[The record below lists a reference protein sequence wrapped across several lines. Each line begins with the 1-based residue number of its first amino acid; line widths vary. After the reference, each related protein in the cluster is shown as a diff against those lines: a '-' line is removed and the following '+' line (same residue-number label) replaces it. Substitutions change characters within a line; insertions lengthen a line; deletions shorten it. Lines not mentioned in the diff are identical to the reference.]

1 MQEERVEELIN
12 ELQALRIRQTAI
24 INEIQQA
31 IREETG
37 HNGQNDIE
45 EDDVNVRVQGAFGFS
60 RGDRVRIKNKVKK
73 PATAGPA
80 WSESRER
87 LATVTK
93 IRVDQVHIRTDNG
106 TMT

>member
-1 MQEERVEELIN
+1 MDERTTDIVL
-12 ELQALRIRQTAI
+12 
-24 INEIQQA
+24 A
-31 IREETG
+31 IREETE
-37 HNGQNDIE
+37 HNGQNGIE

-60 RGDRVRIKNKVKK
+60 RGNRVCIKNKVRK